1 MYWNVY
7 WRPLCWEDKY
17 IKHQVYLCK
26 MASSYYLWILEYLQV
41 QLFPNASRL
50 IYSGIIYLNH
60 SFFSFFPFS
69 FVFGKPKCIFPNIKA
84 FLKIPILSPRYTVF
98 SINSISKLPILS
110 PSYTIFSI
118 KSISKLSRLSPNYQ
132 YYLPDIISSLLIV
145 SQNFQDYLQTT
156 NAIS

>member
-60 SFFSFFPFS
+60 TFFLSVHFHLFS
-69 FVFGKPKCIFPNIKA
+69 VNQNVFSQILRLFSKYQYYLPD
-84 FLKIPILSPRYTVF
+84 ILSSLLIV
-98 SINSISKLPILS
+98 
-110 PSYTIFSI
+110 
-118 KSISKLSRLSPNYQ
+118 SPNYQ
-132 YYLPDIISSLLIV
+132 YYLPAILSSLLKV
-145 SQNFQDYLQTT
+145 SPNFQDYLQTT